1 MQIDSTLKQAYVE
14 TFFYIDQIIGFS
26 SFCVITACNPRSIIL
41 SDEEN
46 LRRNSQLESLLQL
59 NKTLHLLAGDIN
71 LEWSEASYAVEI
83 SLQNGLDLAKAFDQN
98 AIYYVESGELY
109 LAFVT
114 GEIEKIG
121 KFESKVKPMP

>member
-1 MQIDSTLKQAYVE
+1 M
-14 TFFYIDQIIGFS
+14 
-26 SFCVITACNPRSIIL
+26 
-41 SDEEN
+41 
-46 LRRNSQLESLLQL
+46 
-59 NKTLHLLAGDIN
+59 LAGDIN
-71 LEWSEASYAVEI
+71 LEWREASYAVEI